1 MMIKVITGRYHDILD
16 SIKEY
21 GLEVPLGACI
31 DDGSSKGAHHCHQ
44 SYCICGSHESPWS
57 R

>member
-1 MMIKVITGRYHDILD
+1 MIKVITGRYHNILD